1 MIDSCDWSHPSADA
15 YMGTPRAAIM
25 AMAEIPAPI
34 RLALVA
40 RAEAHDYDDTVYID
54 RDAIRSPKHAYD
66 PAIRSM
72 AFGSLGRTCRNVTRA
87 GWAASRLE
95 AAWVYCDSGWCVAMP
110 AVCRNFFIAT
120 RLPAAPAIRPG
131 DDGSPVASL
140 GDEPAIGAPIDGP
153 ATAVVDAFDAPQPLI
168 ADPQMPSGPVGI
180 PMGQPALADGS
191 VGPAFNTFNGGAGY
205 AYGGAT
211 FPGVPFPVVA
221 VAEPSTYALI
231 LAGLAVLALVKRRK
245 T

>member
-25 AMAEIPAPI
+25 AMAKIPAPI

-87 GWAASRLE
+87 GWADSRLE

-110 AVCRNFFIAT
+110 AICRNWFVLT
-120 RLPAAPAIRPG
+120 RLPDAKDAP
-131 DDGSPVASL
+131 
-140 GDEPAIGAPIDGP
+140 IGAP

-168 ADPQMPSGPVGI
+168 ADPQTTNGAFEPRSEMESLNG
-180 PMGQPALADGS
+180 AWS
-191 VGPAFNTFNGGAGY
+191 VGPAFNTFTDASY
-205 AYGGAT
+205 AYGGAS
-211 FPGVPFPVVA
+211 FPVLPRPVAA
-221 VAEPSTYALI
+221 VAEPSSYALI
-231 LAGLAVLALVKRRK
+231 LAGLAFGALVKRRK
-245 T
+245 A